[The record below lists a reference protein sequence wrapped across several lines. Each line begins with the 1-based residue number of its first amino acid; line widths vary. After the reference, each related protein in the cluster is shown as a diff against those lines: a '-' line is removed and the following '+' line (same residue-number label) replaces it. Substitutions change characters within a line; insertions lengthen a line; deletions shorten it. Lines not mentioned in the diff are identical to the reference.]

1 MSDTASFRTRLSGW
15 PQEVALGFVFWLAL
29 VLTLE
34 PGNVMRAATLPLG
47 LEAIRLIGAGL
58 LGAAITPAVF
68 ALTRRFAIEGEARW
82 RRAAIH
88 LASDAGLA
96 AGLIVAAGVL
106 AFAFGLDRR
115 PLVEALIDQLEVD
128 GLLLFFA
135 VVALTGI
142 AHAILFVRRAQSAT
156 DAPLPAAGAR
166 YLTAVPVKT
175 RGKVSLLDLGAVG
188 WIETQGNY
196 LALHEGAAA
205 HLIRETSAGFEAKLD
220 PARFMRI
227 HRQTIV
233 PLDRI
238 REIASLPSGDATV
251 TLDDGT
257 KLRMSRGYREAV
269 RARFEAYRGVPPS

>member
-1 MSDTASFRTRLSGW
+1 MTGKTSHPSRMPGW
-15 PQEVALGFVFWLAL
+15 RHEVALGFVYWLAL

-34 PGNVMRAATLPLG
+34 PGNAMRAATLPLG
-47 LEAIRLIGAGL
+47 LEAIRLVGAGL
-58 LGAAITPAVF
+58 LGAAITPVVF

-88 LASDAGLA
+88 LAGDAGLA

-115 PLVEALIDQLEVD
+115 PLAQALIDQLEVD

-142 AHAILFVRRAQSAT
+142 AHAILFVHRSQSAT

-175 RGKVSLLDLGAVG
+175 RGKVSLLDLAAVG

-205 HLIRETSAGFEAKLD
+205 HLIRETSASLEAKLD
-220 PARFMRI
+220 PARFLRI

-233 PLDRI
+233 ALARI

-257 KLRMSRGYREAV
+257 KLRMSRGFRESV
-269 RARFEAYRGVPPS
+269 REKFEGRVS

>member
-1 MSDTASFRTRLSGW
+1 MSGW
-15 PQEVALGFVFWLAL
+15 PQEVALGFAYWLAL

-88 LASDAGLA
+88 LCCDAGLA
-96 AGLIVAAGVL
+96 VVLIVAAGVL
-106 AFAFGLDRR
+106 AWAFAFDRR
-115 PLVEALIDQLEVD
+115 PLAKALLDQLEVD
-128 GLLLFFA
+128 LLLLFFA

-142 AHAILFVRRAQSAT
+142 AHAILFVRRANSAT
-156 DAPLPAAGAR
+156 SAPVPQAGAR
-166 YLTAVPVKT
+166 YLSSVPVKT
-175 RGKVSLLDLGAVG
+175 RGKVSLLDLAAVG

-205 HLIRETSAGFEAKLD
+205 HLIRETSAAFEAKLD
-220 PARFMRI
+220 PKRFMRI

-233 PLDRI
+233 ALDRI
-238 REIASLPSGDATV
+238 KEIASLPSGDATV

-257 KLRMSRGYREAV
+257 KLRMSRGFREAV
-269 RARFEAYRGVPPS
+269 RARFEGR

>member
-1 MSDTASFRTRLSGW
+1 MSDTASFRSRLAGW
-15 PQEVALGFVFWLAL
+15 PQEVALGFVYWLAL

-68 ALTRRFAIEGEARW
+68 ALTRRLAIEGEARW

-106 AFAFGLDRR
+106 ALAFGFDRR
-115 PLVEALIDQLEVD
+115 SLAAALIGQMEVD
-128 GLLLFFA
+128 LPLLFFA

-142 AHAILFVRRAQSAT
+142 AHAILFVRRSQSAM

-175 RGKVSLLDLGAVG
+175 RGKVSLLDLATVG

-220 PARFMRI
+220 PKRFARI

-233 PLDRI
+233 ALDRI
-238 REIASLPSGDATV
+238 KQIASLPSGDATV

-257 KLRMSRGYREAV
+257 KLRMSRGFREAV
-269 RARFEAYRGVPPS
+269 RAKFEGRGS